1 MKKFLGKLKMV
12 GIKDMGHLILFML
25 AIVPAAL
32 MRRKRN
38 DMWLVCEYGKEAR
51 DNGYWFYKYM
61 RENHKEQ
68 DVVYAIE
75 FSAEDY
81 HRVKELGE
89 CVRYGSLKHWIY
101 YLCASVNISSHKGG
115 KPNAAVCY
123 LLEIYGL
130 LKNKRVFLQ
139 HGITKDDADLFYYKN
154 TKMRLFICGAK
165 PEYDFVRERFGY
177 PEENVV
183 YTGFARFD
191 QLPKQP
197 QNCKRLILV
206 APTWRNWLFKVSSNP
221 YENEMTDVEQTEY
234 YQKWTE
240 FLMSQELY
248 HLLEKYQYELIFFP
262 HRNMTGSFE
271 KVGQLNPLVKCQTW
285 KDADIQVLMKEAEC
299 MITDYSSTAMDFA
312 YMGKP
317 VLYYQFDEARYRS
330 EHFKKGYFDYE
341 QNGFGKVIR
350 EIGVLNSELKKL
362 LSENC
367 RMEPLYRE
375 RVKVFFP
382 LRDNQNC
389 ERIYQEIKKL

>member
-1 MKKFLGKLKMV
+1 MV

-68 DVVYAIE
+68 DIVYAIE

-81 HRVKELGE
+81 CRVKELGE

-139 HGITKDDADLFYYKN
+139 HGITKDDAELFYYKN

-197 QNCKRLILV
+197 ENCKRLILV

-221 YENEMTDVEQTEY
+221 YKNEMADIEQTEY

-240 FLMSQELY
+240 FLMSRELY
-248 HLLEKYQYELIFFP
+248 QLLEKYQYELIFFP
-262 HRNMTGSFE
+262 HRNMTESFE

-317 VLYYQFDEARYRS
+317 VLYYQFDESRYRS

-350 EIGVLNSELKKL
+350 EIEVLNSELKKL

-367 RMEPLYRE
+367 RMASLYRE
-375 RVKVFFP
+375 RVKSFFP

-389 ERIYQEIKKL
+389 ERIYQEIRKM

>member
-1 MKKFLGKLKMV
+1 MKKFLGKMKMV

-68 DVVYAIE
+68 DIVYAIE

-81 HRVKELGE
+81 CRVKELGE

-139 HGITKDDADLFYYKN
+139 HGITKDDAELFYYKN

-197 QNCKRLILV
+197 ENCKRLILV

-221 YENEMTDVEQTEY
+221 YKNEMADIEQTEY

-240 FLMSQELY
+240 FLMSRELY
-248 HLLEKYQYELIFFP
+248 QLLEKYQYELIFFP
-262 HRNMTGSFE
+262 HRNMTESFE

-317 VLYYQFDEARYRS
+317 VLYYQFDESRYRS

-350 EIGVLNSELKKL
+350 EIEVLNSELKKL

-367 RMEPLYRE
+367 RMASLYRE
-375 RVKVFFP
+375 RVKSFFP

-389 ERIYQEIKKL
+389 ERIYQEIRKM